1 MGMTSQELTEKI
13 ADLIDGKLGED
24 IVALDMRELVT
35 YTDFL
40 VIATARNERMAD
52 GIAEEIH
59 VRLKKEDS
67 LLPVNPDRSGDVGWT
82 VMDYLDTRGPHLH
95 GGSPRPLRS
104 RRALAR
110 STPARAQARPRTVAV
125 DDRRLP
131 QYRKAPRSNR
141 CKMRGRCTSGAVA
154 QLEERRHGMAEV
166 RGSIPLSST

>member
-13 ADLIDGKLGED
+13 AGFIDGKLGEE

-52 GIAEEIH
+52 AIAEEIH

-82 VMDYLDTRGPHLH
+82 VMDYLDTVVHIFT
-95 GGSPRPLRS
+95 
-104 RRALAR
+104 AEAR
-110 STPARAQARPRTVAV
+110 ERF
-125 DDRRLP
+125 DLEELWHE
-131 QYRKAPRSNR
+131 APRIDLDLDPAPS
-141 CKMRGRCTSGAVA
+141 
-154 QLEERRHGMAEV
+154 Q
-166 RGSIPLSST
+166 STTAA